1 MRCDQIR
8 PYLPGFIGG
17 DLRPDTADVVAAHVA
32 TCASCTTE
40 SASLERVR
48 AGLAVVAAR
57 EVEPPA
63 GLLEGIL
70 ERTAEHTQR
79 RVLAPVLPFAVDDVV
94 RLVSDHKDTIAS
106 AAGVAVVA
114 AGAAYALWRAVRG
127 SRSAQPATS

>member
-8 PYLPGFIGG
+8 PYLPGFVGG
-17 DLRPDTADVVAAHVA
+17 DLRSDTATVVAAHIA
-32 TCASCTTE
+32 TCASCSAE

-48 AGLAVVAAR
+48 TGLAVVAAR

-63 GLLEGIL
+63 WLLDAIL

-79 RVLAPVLPFAVDDVV
+79 RVLAPVLPFAVDDVA
-94 RLVSDHKDTIAS
+94 RLLSDHRDTIAS

-127 SRSAQPATS
+127 SRNAQPATS

>member
-1 MRCDQIR
+1 MRCHQIR
-8 PYLPGFIGG
+8 PYLPGFVGG
-17 DLRPDTADVVAAHVA
+17 DLRSDTAEIVAGHIA
-32 TCASCTTE
+32 TCASCTAE
-40 SASLERVR
+40 AASLERVR
-48 AGLAVVAAR
+48 AGLALVAAR
-57 EVEPPA
+57 EVAPPA
-63 GLLEGIL
+63 GLLDDIL
-70 ERTAEHTQR
+70 ERTAEHTRR

>member
-8 PYLPGFIGG
+8 PYLPGFVGG
-17 DLRPDTADVVAAHVA
+17 DLRPDTAEVVAGHIA
-32 TCASCTTE
+32 TCNGCTAE
-40 SASLERVR
+40 IASLDRVR
-48 AGLAVVAAR
+48 SGLAMVAAR

-63 GLLEGIL
+63 GLLDGIL
-70 ERTAEHTQR
+70 ERTAEHTSR
-79 RVLAPVLPFAVDDVV
+79 RVLAPVLPFAVDDIA

>member
-8 PYLPGFIGG
+8 PYLPGFVGG
-17 DLRPDTADVVAAHVA
+17 DLRPDTAEVVAGHVA
-32 TCASCTTE
+32 TCNGCTAE
-40 SASLERVR
+40 IASLERVR
-48 AGLAVVAAR
+48 SGLAMVAAR

-63 GLLEGIL
+63 GLLDGIL
-70 ERTAEHTQR
+70 EQSAEHGPR
-79 RVLAPVLPFAVDDVV
+79 RVLAPVIPFAVDDIA

>member
-8 PYLPGFIGG
+8 PYLPGFVGG
-17 DLRPDTADVVAAHVA
+17 DLRADTTDIVA
-32 TCASCTTE
+32 THIATCTSCTTE
-40 SASLERVR
+40 VASLERVR
-48 AGLAVVAAR
+48 AGLAMVGAR
-57 EVEPPA
+57 EIEPPA
-63 GLLEGIL
+63 GLLDAIL
-70 ERTAEHTQR
+70 ENTAEQAQR